1 MIQNEKVNIYYG
13 SKVAYDFEKQN
24 KRIDENALYFI
35 EGVLYS
41 GYELYSQDYKK
52 VSSYP
57 SIGQKN
63 CIYINTTDSSVA
75 IWDDDK
81 NEWIYLCMPASNE
94 IINNSN
100 SIATSSAVYK
110 VLQNTK
116 EYTDGKCNEMSESLT
131 DTLNTAIENS
141 IVDYNKNLFA
151 ESDKYNS
158 ISDIENA
165 IDDITNRESVL
176 QFSIEEEKNRAITAE
191 SEVKN
196 TIETNKPIWDDKY
209 TKVEIDNKFSAFET
223 NIDWK
228 EAVDAYS
235 NIATT
240 YPNPEDGWTVNVKD
254 TNYTYR
260 YNGDEWVPISAN
272 AIPKATNDVDG
283 LLPKED
289 HAKYEE
295 AYSQKHSHSNKSI
308 LDTITS
314 TLIDAWNSAV
324 THISD
329 TVKHITSNERTNW
342 NDANDKKHTHSNKSI
357 LDSITASYTTEEKTK
372 LSGIATGANKT
383 TIVANLLAT
392 VAGYA
397 LDATMGKTL
406 YDYIRALQSD
416 VVYLK
421 YLANTSSLDFTEAK
435 YFKSYSHSE
444 LGSVNIAYLPYSVTS
459 GLTTSNKVIVGFTNG
474 AVAIFSI
481 DYDVSKVQQLGRTI
495 TWIKGSVPYVSKA
508 TIQNGTNTL
517 ALASGS
523 GGYSHW
529 DDELYKSTG
538 EVKQTIVLEF
548 SASSSDISVFYKII
562 DTNDGFNSL
571 SETETD
577 VLM

>member
-1 MIQNEKVNIYYG
+1 MVQNERINIYYG
-13 SKVAYDFEKQN
+13 SKEAYEFEKQN
-24 KRIDENALYFI
+24 KRINENALYFI
-35 EGVLYS
+35 EGILYS
-41 GYELYSQDYKK
+41 GYELYSKDYKR
-52 VSSYP
+52 VTELP
-57 SIGQKN
+57 DFGQN
-63 CIYINTTDSSVA
+63 NIIYINTIDSSVV

-116 EYTDGKCNEMSESLT
+116 EYTDEKCNEMSESLT

-228 EAVDAYS
+228 EAVDTYS
-235 NIATT
+235 KIVTT
-240 YPNPEDGWTVNVKD
+240 YPNPKDGWTVNVKD
-254 TNYTYR
+254 TDYTYR
-260 YNGDEWVPISAN
+260 YNGTEWVTISAN

-283 LLPKED
+283 LLSKED

-295 AYSQKHSHSNKSI
+295 AYSQKHSHNNKSI

-314 TLIDAWNSAV
+314 AIIETWNSAV

-329 TVKHITSNERTNW
+329 TVKHITSTERTNW
-342 NDANDKKHTHSNKSI
+342 DDANVKKHTHSNKSI

-372 LSGIATGANKT
+372 LNGIATGANKT
-383 TIVANLLAT
+383 TIAANLTTT

-406 YDYIRALQSD
+406 NGYITTLQNA
-416 VVYLK
+416 VKNLNYCIGKFKTAK
-421 YLANTSSLDFTEAK
+421 YMSRTSSDLGEVKYAYIPYAEASK
-435 YFKSYSHSE
+435 
-444 LGSVNIAYLPYSVTS
+444 
-459 GLTTSNKVIVGFTNG
+459 LTISNKIAIKFTDDSVGVFNVGNTDLLSTT
-474 AVAIFSI
+474 V
-481 DYDVSKVQQLGRTI
+481 
-495 TWIKGSVPYVSKA
+495 TWLTGTVPYVAKT

-517 ALASGS
+517 AINSS
-523 GGYSHW
+523 GGGYTTY
-529 DDELYKSTG
+529 DDELYQTTG
-538 EVKQTIVLEF
+538 TIKQTMILEIS
-548 SASSSDISVFYKII
+548 SASGALATEYRII
-562 DTNDGFNSL
+562 
-571 SETETD
+571 
-577 VLM
+577 